1 MRARAQL
8 RVSRNA
14 RCACL
19 RMCARPGFRTCAHA
33 RARAD
38 AAPTERLAL
47 AVEIRDGIEIVHS
60 SEYINFLKHFFPAF
74 AELLNSTPLAS
85 EDGPAHRLRNVVL
98 EVLSRMPQNEVRRV
112 HLATCAT
119 THRLLA
125 LHAGAQAV
133 RSPAAAALHK
143 GALV

>member
-1 MRARAQL
+1 MCVLARHF

-14 RCACL
+14 RCACPG
-19 RMCARPGFRTCAHA
+19 MCASPGFRACAYA
-33 RARAD
+33 RAHVD

-98 EVLSRMPQNEVRRV
+98 EVLSRMPQNEVRHVRP
-112 HLATCAT
+112 ATCAM
-119 THRLLA
+119 THNLFVCR
-125 LHAGAQAV
+125 
-133 RSPAAAALHK
+133 R
-143 GALV
+143 

>member
-119 THRLLA
+119 THWLLA